1 MSMVMK
7 LFRMLIVLLVFAAL
21 NIYLFMRGWQALPAH
36 TTVRIIYPVLFILA
50 STAVFVAVLLGGK
63 LPLWLSRIFDVI
75 GGYWMILFV
84 FMVTAALL
92 ADLLRLVHHYHPFF
106 PDWVT
111 ADYARAKLYYF
122 VAVMAVLVIISV
134 IGYLRFDNPRIKEL
148 NVNIVKENA
157 AADSFTIVAASDI
170 HLGNLIRRNRLAGW
184 VDIINRQKPD
194 FIVLA
199 GDLFDHN
206 MKAVESQDMRKEL
219 LRLDAKYGVYAVPG
233 NHDYYA
239 GIAHAMKYMESSGIV
254 VLRDQAL
261 TVGHK
266 LVIVGRDDLT
276 NQKRKSLETIMTGV
290 NHRLPIVVVDHQPL
304 NIAESVENQADI
316 HISGHTHNGQIF
328 PIKWVVS
335 RMYELAYGYASM
347 DNTHVYVS
355 SGLGLWGA
363 PLRLGSNSE
372 IVKMNVQVKEQTQQ

>member
-1 MSMVMK
+1 MVMK
-7 LFRMLIVLLVFAAL
+7 LFRMLIVLLIFAAL

-50 STAVFVAVLLGGK
+50 STAVFVAVLLGSK

-84 FMVTAALL
+84 FMVMAALL
-92 ADLLRLVHHYHPFF
+92 ADLLRLVHHYRPFF

-111 ADYARAKLYYF
+111 ANYARAKLYYF
-122 VAVMAVLVIISV
+122 ISVMAVLILISV

-148 NVNIVKENA
+148 NVKIVKEHA
-157 AADSFTIVAASDI
+157 AADSFTLVAASDI

-194 FIVLA
+194 FIVLV

-206 MKAVESQDMRKEL
+206 MKAVESQNMRKEL
-219 LRLDAKYGVYAVPG
+219 LRLDAKYGVFAVPG

-239 GIAHAMKYMESSGIV
+239 GIDHALKYMESSGIL

-276 NQKRKSLETIMTGV
+276 NTKRKPLHNIMTDM
-290 NHRLPIVVVDHQPL
+290 NRKLPVLVVDHQPL
-304 NIAESVENQADI
+304 NIAESVENQADM

-328 PIKWVVS
+328 PVKWVVS
-335 RMYELAYGYASM
+335 RMYELAYGYAKM
-347 DNTHVYVS
+347 GITHVYVS

-363 PLRLGSNSE
+363 PLRLGSSSE
-372 IVKMNVQVKEQTQQ
+372 IVKIHVRVNE